1 MRIYY
6 TRNFSGTEEDS
17 RHLLGMAM
25 DKFIRTE
32 NPEWAASPEEIL
44 ASLENGPKGK
54 PYTSKFLPFS
64 ISHSGNLWA
73 VLIDRVE
80 CGLDIQRSQK
90 AKYKAL
96 AMRFYTGD
104 EAVSVFQKGEN
115 EFFRIWT
122 RREAYRKAKG
132 ESVFSEEESV
142 LFDRINDDG
151 RIWEVKDLLF
161 PLPVYAAVCREL
173 VPGKSTPED
182 FDHLVIEAL

>member
-6 TRNFSGTEEDS
+6 TRNFSGTGEDS

-25 DKFIRTE
+25 DKFIRTA
-32 NPEWAASPEEIL
+32 NLEWD
-44 ASLENGPKGK
+44 ASLEEIMSSIEKGPKGK
-54 PYTSKFLPFS
+54 PYTSKFPPFS

-73 VLIDRVE
+73 VLIDQVE
-80 CGLDIQRSQK
+80 CGLDIQRAQK

-104 EAVSVFQKGEN
+104 EAVSVVQKGEK

-142 LFDRINDDG
+142 LFDRINDEG
-151 RIWEVKDLLF
+151 RIWAVKDLHF
-161 PLPVYAAVCREL
+161 PLPVYAAICREL
-173 VPGKSTPED
+173 VPGKSKPED
-182 FDHLVIEAL
+182 LDQLVIESL

>member
-6 TRNFSGTEEDS
+6 TRNFSGTGEDS

-25 DKFIRTE
+25 DKFIREE
-32 NPEWAASPEEIL
+32 NPECDISSEEIL
-44 ASLENGPKGK
+44 ASIEKGPKGK
-54 PYTSKFLPFS
+54 PYTSKFPPFS

-73 VLIDRVE
+73 VLIDQVE
-80 CGLDIQRSQK
+80 CGLDIQRAQK

-104 EAVSVFQKGEN
+104 EAVSVFQKGEK

-142 LFDRINDDG
+142 LFDRINDEG
-151 RIWEVKDLLF
+151 RIWEVKDLHF
-161 PLPVYAAVCREL
+161 PLSVYAAVCREL
-173 VPGKSTPED
+173 VPGKSESAD
-182 FDHLVIEAL
+182 FDCLEIEAL